1 MDPRRR
7 RGHGAHRRV
16 SLTGSFV
23 TFGKLQGIITTRAVT
38 FPGLRVLMVLLVV
51 GGARPR
57 ASRWSSTG
65 DALFAFLLAAVGL
78 VLGVLL
84 VLPIGGADVPIVI
97 SLLNAFTGL
106 AVAASGLVLANVLLL
121 IAGTLVGASGT
132 ILTMAMAK
140 AMGRTVTGIVFG
152 AFRAHVAAGADGAW
166 AATARCARWSADDV
180 AILLDY
186 AQRVVI
192 VPGYGLAVAGAHHA
206 AAELAELLRGAR
218 ASTSSSASI
227 LSPGACPGT

>member
-1 MDPRRR
+1 M
-7 RGHGAHRRV
+7 
-16 SLTGSFV
+16 
-23 TFGKLQGIITTRAVT
+23 T
-38 FPGLRVLMVLLVV
+38 FPGLRVLMVLLV
-51 GGARPR
+51 ARAPSR
-57 ASRWSSTG
+57 PASRSSSPATRSG
-65 DALFAFLLAAVGL
+65 RTSCSRSGL

-152 AFRAHVAAGADGAW
+152 AFRAHVAASRRRPDPTG
-166 AATARCARWSADDV
+166 RCARWRPTTS
-180 AILLDY
+180 
-186 AQRVVI
+186 RSC
-192 VPGYGLAVAGAHHA
+192 
-206 AAELAELLRGAR
+206 
-218 ASTSSSASI
+218 STTRSGS
-227 LSPGACPGT
+227 